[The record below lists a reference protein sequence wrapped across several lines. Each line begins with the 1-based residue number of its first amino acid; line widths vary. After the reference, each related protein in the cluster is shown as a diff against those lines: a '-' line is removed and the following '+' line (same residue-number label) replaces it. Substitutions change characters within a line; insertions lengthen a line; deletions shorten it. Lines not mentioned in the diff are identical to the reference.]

1 MCRIKST
8 CFGFVLIILSIP
20 VKRGFICFT
29 RCSVKIINSI
39 SEMQQI
45 SQAARRA
52 GERIVLVP
60 TMGFLHEG
68 HASLMR
74 EGRRRGELLVT
85 SIFVNPTQFGAGD
98 DFDCYPRDLERDCA
112 LAAAAGVDLI
122 FAPTAGEM
130 YPVGYQTWVDVE
142 KISLPLC
149 GASRP
154 GHFRGV
160 TTVVTKLFNA
170 VLPHLALF
178 GRKDFQQLAVIRR
191 MTADLNL
198 PVEIVGMPIVREA
211 DGLAMS
217 SRNAYLSVEERRS
230 ALCLSRALN
239 DARQR
244 YRQGTMAVTELLA
257 GVLAIIGAE
266 PKGVIDYAECRDAE
280 TLEEVTTAGDDT
292 LLALAVRIGTT
303 RLIDNCLLGEEN

>member
-1 MCRIKST
+1 VNFLRRGIRST
-8 CFGFVLIILSIP
+8 DMKIVTTIP
-20 VKRGFICFT
+20 
-29 RCSVKIINSI
+29 
-39 SEMQQI
+39 EMQQI
-45 SQAARRA
+45 ALAARRDGA
-52 GERIVLVP
+52 RIALVP

-85 SIFVNPTQFGAGD
+85 SIFVNPTQFGVGD

-112 LAAAAGVDLI
+112 LAADAGVDLI

-130 YPVGYQTWVDVE
+130 YPAGYQTWVDVE

-178 GRKDFQQLAVIRR
+178 GRKDYQQLAVIRR

-230 ALCLSRALN
+230 ALCLSRALKG
-239 DARQR
+239 ARQQ
-244 YRQGTMAVTELLA
+244 YRQGNLDVAQLIT
-257 GVLAIIGAE
+257 GVLALIATE
-266 PKGVIDYAECRDAE
+266 PTAVIDYVECRDAE
-280 TLEEVTTAGDDT
+280 TLEEVTIAGDDT